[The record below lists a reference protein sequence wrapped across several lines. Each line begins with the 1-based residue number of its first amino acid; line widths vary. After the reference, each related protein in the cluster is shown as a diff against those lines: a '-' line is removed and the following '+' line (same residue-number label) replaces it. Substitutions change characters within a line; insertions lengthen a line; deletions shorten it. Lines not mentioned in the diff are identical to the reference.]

1 MTAAMQI
8 DVDGETFEA
17 ITAGPDDGPVALFLH
32 GFPDLPRTWSPVMER
47 FAAEGYRCV
56 APYLRGYAPSTT
68 AGPFDLFRIGQ
79 DVATMAAALSRRPIV
94 ALGHDWGAAALW
106 LAASRWPARFAV
118 AVPVSV
124 PHWIPFLRALGNP
137 AQLWRSRYMAALQ
150 VRSTDRA
157 GIERLWRRWSPD
169 LEPPAEHLDAVAETI
184 AESADAP
191 LEYYR
196 AIRRPSRLLLL
207 RTIDAERATVR
218 VPTLYLHGL
227 DDGCIAPSIA
237 KGQARWVDAPFR
249 AEVIVGA
256 GHFVPLEQPDAVA
269 ERALRFVQTYAPGY
283 GPTRPNRIGVR
294 T

>member
-1 MTAAMQI
+1 MQI
-8 DVDGETFEA
+8 EVDGEQFEA

-32 GFPDLPRTWSPVMER
+32 GFPDLPQTWSPVMER
-47 FAAEGYRCV
+47 FAKQGYRCV

-68 AGPFDLFRIGQ
+68 AGPFDLFRLGR
-79 DVATMAAALSRRPIV
+79 DVAEMAHALSRKAPVV

-106 LAASRWPARFAV
+106 LAASRWPQRFAV

-124 PHWIPFLRALGNP
+124 PHWITFVRAMRSP

-150 VRSTDRA
+150 VASIDRA

-169 LEPPAEHLDAVAETI
+169 LTPPAEHLDAVAQTI
-184 AESADAP
+184 ADSADAP

-196 AIRRPSRLLLL
+196 AIRRPSRLMLL
-207 RTIDAERATVR
+207 RVVDAERAKVT

-227 DDGCIAPSIA
+227 DDGCIAPSA
-237 KGQARWVDAPFR
+237 TRGQERWVDAPFR
-249 AEVIVGA
+249 AEIIVGA

-269 ERALRFVQTYAPGY
+269 ERALRFAQTY